1 MPKYFYFLTVFVFT
15 GFITMAQPP
24 KQAVVLYK
32 KAGAFKEKGMFNE
45 AITTYT
51 NAIAIDKKYD
61 SAYLQLAQLYTSI
74 SQADNAVRVLKEGI
88 SQIPD
93 FTSANIT
100 LGNLYRDNLK
110 NYAEAINSYLAALK
124 TDSTNK
130 ATYYALAWCSNAK
143 EYYRDAIKY
152 AIKALD
158 IDNNYI
164 AAYNELGHAYRQLKA
179 YDECIVQLKKNLAI
193 SVNQVPLL
201 YTGYCY
207 IELKQKEEALK
218 VYEEL
223 NKLNPKTGEAF
234 KKKVDAMQ

>member
-100 LGNLYRDNLK
+100 LGNLYRDNL
-110 NYAEAINSYLAALK
+110 LTMHWPGAAMPRNITGMLLNMPSRPLILITITLQPTTNWAMLTASLK
-124 TDSTNK
+124 
-130 ATYYALAWCSNAK
+130 LMM
-143 EYYRDAIKY
+143 
-152 AIKALD
+152 
-158 IDNNYI
+158 
-164 AAYNELGHAYRQLKA
+164 
-179 YDECIVQLKKNLAI
+179 
-193 SVNQVPLL
+193 SVL
-201 YTGYCY
+201 YS
-207 IELKQKEEALK
+207 
-218 VYEEL
+218 
-223 NKLNPKTGEAF
+223 
-234 KKKVDAMQ
+234 